1 MDYKTKRI
9 IIWSVFA
16 VASLVVAYM
25 TYSLIAYGS
34 PLNKT
39 MRQHLKEG
47 NELYADSLYSQALKP
62 YSKALDIDEN
72 NLVACYNAAANIISN
87 NLNQKEDMD
96 IDRVVSDYLY
106 ADTLLM
112 RVIKND
118 SVKKNIVNSWHNK
131 GVIYHKVARND
142 SLNYTMNKKLA
153 SGDSLSQVNYND
165 SVPNLL
171 RARDAYREALR
182 IDPGNDET
190 RYNLAIVQ
198 KLLEKDNNGGGG
210 GASNNENQEQQNNQD
225 NQDQQDKQDK
235 QDQQDKQNKQD
246 QQDKQNQ
253 QDKQDQQDEQNK
265 QNQQDR
271 LLNAIKDKEKKT
283 REKMNQPPVNSGS
296 RNLEKNW

>member
-16 VASLVVAYM
+16 VASFVVAYM

-39 MRQHLKEG
+39 MRQHLKDG

-72 NLVACYNAAANIISN
+72 NLVACYNAAVNIISN
-87 NLNQKEDMD
+87 NLNQKEGMD
-96 IDRVVSDYLY
+96 IDRVVTDYLY

-112 RVIKND
+112 RVINND
-118 SVKKNIVNSWHNK
+118 TIKKNVVNSWHNK

-198 KLLEKDNNGGGG
+198 KLLERDSNGGGG
-210 GASNNENQEQQNNQD
+210 GASNNDNQEQQNN
-225 NQDQQDKQDK
+225 QDK

-246 QQDKQNQ
+246 QQDKQDNQDQ

-265 QNQQDR
+265 QKQQDR

-283 REKMNQPPVNSGS
+283 REKMNQPPVDSGS

>member
-153 SGDSLSQVNYND
+153 SRDSLSQVNYND

-225 NQDQQDKQDK
+225 NQDQQNK

-283 REKMNQPPVNSGS
+283 REKMNQPPVNSG
-296 RNLEKNW
+296 RKNLEKNW